1 MPGCC
6 LRPAGFRSRSPAD
19 SESQGGQWEW
29 QRPPPPRSIAIHCQP
44 YTVSTIDGVG
54 PCVCASL
61 RSRLTP
67 LCVVPPHLLQCM
79 FTTVSSQ
86 PNHHRGWVV
95 TMELKFRRKPI
106 KPVGSVLSVYR
117 KPDRSNLKFSKNY
130 FFEIKIPNK
139 LEYILNFFGQ
149 NRIQKIEVTHYTKF
163 VDV

>member
-1 MPGCC
+1 MGVAA
-6 LRPAGFRSRSPAD
+6 PASS
-19 SESQGGQWEW
+19 
-29 QRPPPPRSIAIHCQP
+29 SIDRHSLP
-44 YTVSTIDGVG
+44 TVHGKYDRRRWAMR
-54 PCVCASL
+54 VCFASL
-61 RSRLTP
+61 ASHASV
-67 LCVVPPHLLQCM
+67 CGAPHLLQYM

-139 LEYILNFFGQ
+139 LESIL
-149 NRIQKIEVTHYTKF
+149 KF
-163 VDV
+163 LVKTEFKKSK